1 MSTEIG
7 PLPSW
12 VPGERP
18 LTSADRAVG
27 EHLRSV
33 VATEGSDWILD
44 GVAGCGTDQDPT
56 SFFAAHQLNQPARS
70 SSFPKPTR
78 EASSSV
84 RQRRPAPWADNCR
97 TGAVGCCRAA
107 PTRLL
112 LGAHAS
118 R

>member
-1 MSTEIG
+1 MSTEVG

-33 VATEGSDWILD
+33 VGTEGSDWILD

-70 SSFPKPTR
+70 SSFPKNTR

-84 RQRRPAPWADNCR
+84 RQRRQAPWAYNCR
-97 TGAVGCCRAA
+97 TAAYGFLRAVY
-107 PTRLL
+107 TRHHVYAYSYL
-112 LGAHAS
+112 
-118 R
+118 

>member
-70 SSFPKPTR
+70 GSFAKTTR

-84 RQRRPAPWADNCR
+84 RQRRPDPWADNCR
-97 TGAVGCCRAA
+97 TDTFDFLRAA
-107 PTRLL
+107 HNR
-112 LGAHAS
+112 
-118 R
+118 RQF

>member
-1 MSTEIG
+1 MSTEVS

-33 VATEGSDWILD
+33 VATEGSDWIID
-44 GVAGCGTDQDPT
+44 SVAGCGTDEPST
-56 SFFAAHQLNQPARS
+56 SFFAAHQLNQLARS
-70 SSFPKPTR
+70 SSSPKTTQ

-84 RQRRPAPWADNCR
+84 QRRRPAPWAENRR
-97 TGAVGCCRAA
+97 TAAFGFLRADHK
-107 PTRLL
+107 RLL
-112 LGAHAS
+112 F
-118 R
+118 